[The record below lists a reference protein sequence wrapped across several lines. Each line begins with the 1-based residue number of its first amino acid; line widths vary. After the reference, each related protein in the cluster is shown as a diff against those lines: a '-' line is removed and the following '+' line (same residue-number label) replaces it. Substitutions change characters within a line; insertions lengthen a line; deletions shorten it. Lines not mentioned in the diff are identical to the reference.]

1 MIKKM
6 WRYLR
11 QIDKY
16 ELLQQV
22 ISVHEVELLRKN
34 DDRFIIRV
42 LSRICVF
49 ENTEDILSAFYS
61 V

>member
-22 ISVHEVELLRKN
+22 ISVHEVELL
-34 DDRFIIRV
+34 IH
-42 LSRICVF
+42 
-49 ENTEDILSAFYS
+49 Y
-61 V
+61 